1 MVSLA
6 TAFKR
11 ALEELVESRVCSRG
25 ESYFREGAVESWHVT
40 PQGLL
45 EVVFSGSVVGT
56 VPYPGEIR
64 FDCAARTITSAEC
77 SCPYS
82 VGCKHIVA
90 LGLQAH
96 ELFCAFE
103 NHENTHHTQRRTGE
117 VIRDTIVGFAHTIY
131 THFSLM
137 QPDTTSHF
145 TKKNAA
151 PKKASRAKH
160 AAPSAATGLS
170 EKYYLRL
177 SHDLTPTLATKA
189 TPYIPAS
196 LDDALEEPGL
206 SKHERALL
214 LALKKDSFDARLT
227 PQRDL
232 HALITL
238 IQKSDMRASFAHTAN
253 IVPIILTASDAK
265 IKGTIQHLNEE
276 YYDGMRDRFVF
287 QMPETYWEGKDPQAH
302 AANWIAGAH
311 SVALVSRTAVT
322 LYRVPTLL
330 APIIARVRESWSD
343 DLGSYSRAAA
353 HSVGFR
359 TELTGEEIWRL
370 DTLLQSAEKELDIT
384 QPLPRYKA
392 VIRSDK
398 AVPALFVDHDAIA
411 QTLNVC
417 AVIDYGSLQQ
427 NVAESIAFSM
437 ADGRKQL
444 SLRKNWAGEIKTHR
458 VRVDGDVVRI
468 APINVA
474 AEIALFETLFL
485 APDDIGFTKSL
496 KCSVKGAS
504 QIMQFIRLT
513 FPRLASFARS
523 NHLPIHFTR
532 DSTDFK
538 SAYVRADFAVD
549 VNEAK
554 DWLHFDVA
562 LYCNGER
569 LTLEDIITFIES
581 GETVFRRGNTLLEI
595 TNRDELERLVAMLRN
610 FHKREEGFE
619 GKLYHAAELQ
629 YVLTS
634 SPHYT
639 AARAQSFTE
648 FLQKVQSG
656 KPVEPVEIPLNFD
669 SILRPYQK
677 EGVHWLHFLRSYRF
691 AGILADDMGLGKTL
705 QTLTLLSM
713 TRVKEKPSLVVCPK
727 TLLFNWKNE
736 AHTFAKD
743 MKVLVYEGSPGERK
757 MLRGTFSEYDLVIVS
772 YNTLKKDE
780 AEFAHDDAHFNYAVL
795 DEAQFIKNHATKSA
809 QIAKRLNARFRLA
822 LTGTPLENNVSEIWS
837 VFDFLMPG
845 FLGSYADFAK
855 RFHKPIMDHADEK
868 ALTHLRAKITPFML
882 RRTKSEVLKDLPPK
896 IEQDM
901 IAELGTAQTVLY
913 QQILAQ
919 VKSEVF
925 LNVKEKGFRKSQIHI
940 LAGLMKLRQACNHP
954 ALLIAKEDRDG
965 EKYESAKMD
974 LALELIDEA
983 VAGGHKVLLFSQ
995 FTSMLDL
1002 VADELKERSIEHLYL
1017 SGKTRDRASMITKFN
1032 EGTIPLFL
1040 ISLKAGGTG
1049 LNLTAAD
1056 TVIIFDP
1063 WWNPSVE
1070 MQAADRAHRIG
1081 QTKTVNVYRLLTK
1094 GTIEEK
1100 IQDLK
1105 YKKKTLADALINS
1118 SGDLFTKLSW
1128 DDVRELFV

>member
-1 MVSLA
+1 MALLA
-6 TAFKR
+6 TSFEQ
-11 ALEELVESRVCSRG
+11 ALHDVVESSIFTRG
-25 ESYFREGAVESWHVT
+25 AAYYRSGAVTEWHINPRGT
-40 PQGLL
+40 L
-45 EVVFSGSVVGT
+45 EIAFSGTVQGT
-56 VPYPGEIR
+56 VPYRVEIR
-64 FDCAARTITSAEC
+64 FDCALRTITSAEC
-77 SCPYS
+77 SCPYNI
-82 VGCKHIVA
+82 GCKHLIA
-90 LGLQAH
+90 LGLHARDMLRAFESEKQAH
-96 ELFCAFE
+96 HIE
-103 NHENTHHTQRRTGE
+103 RRTGS
-117 VIRDTIVGFAHTIY
+117 VIRDTIVGFAHTLY
-131 THFSLM
+131 THESLM
-137 QPDTTSHF
+137 HPETTPPVPIEK
-145 TKKNAA
+145 T
-151 PKKASRAKH
+151 PKKARRTKRPPMS
-160 AAPSAATGLS
+160 PTLGLS
-170 EKYYLRL
+170 DQYYIRL
-177 SHDLTPTLATKA
+177 SHDLTPSLALKSS
-189 TPYIPAS
+189 PYIAANV
-196 LDDALEEPGL
+196 DDALELQGL
-206 SKHERALL
+206 TKTQRELL
-214 LALKKDSFDARLT
+214 EALKSKSFDVHITRE
-227 PQRDL
+227 RDFQKL
-232 HALITL
+232 VSLL
-238 IQKSDMRASFAHTAN
+238 QKSDVRVSFAHSAN
-253 IVPIILTASDAK
+253 IVPIIITVSDESLR
-265 IKGTIQHLNEE
+265 GTVKHLNEE

-287 QMPETYWEGKDPQAH
+287 QMPEAYWEGRDPQAH
-302 AANWIAGAH
+302 AANWISGKD
-311 SVALVSRTAVT
+311 SIALVSRTALT
-322 LYRVPTLL
+322 LYRVPNIL
-330 APIIARVRESWSD
+330 APIIARVRETWSD

-353 HSVGFR
+353 HSVGYR
-359 TELTGEEIWRL
+359 TELTGEEVWRL
-370 DTLLQSAEKELDIT
+370 DSILAAAEKGLNLTE
-384 QPLPRYKA
+384 PLPIYTSIERSHKA
-392 VIRSDK
+392 E
-398 AVPALFVDHDAIA
+398 AALYIDHDAIA
-411 QTLNVC
+411 QTLNAA

-427 NVAESIAFSM
+427 NVAESIAFNM

-444 SLRKNWAGEIKTHR
+444 ALRKNWAGEIKTHR
-458 VRVDGDVVRI
+458 IRVEGKIVRI
-468 APINVA
+468 APINIG
-474 AEIALFETLFL
+474 AEIALFEKMFL

-496 KCSVKGAS
+496 KCSVKGS
-504 QIMQFIRLT
+504 TQIMTFIRTT
-513 FPRLASFARS
+513 FPKLSSFARS
-523 NHLPIHFTR
+523 AHLPIHFTR

-549 VNEAK
+549 VNEAQ

-569 LTLEDIITFIES
+569 LTLDDIITFIES

-595 TNRDELERLVAMLRN
+595 TNRDELERLVAMLRS

-619 GKLYHAAELQ
+619 GKLYHVAELQ

-639 AARAQSFTE
+639 AARAASFTQ
-648 FLQKVQSG
+648 FLNKVHSG
-656 KPVEPVEIPLNFD
+656 KPVEPVSIPESFD
-669 SILRPYQK
+669 AILRPYQK
-677 EGVHWLHFLRSYRF
+677 EGIHWLHFLRSYRF

-705 QTLTLLSM
+705 QTLALLSM
-713 TRVKEKPSLVVCPK
+713 TRIPKEPSLVVCPK

-736 AHTFAKD
+736 ANTFAGD
-743 MKVLVYEGSPGERK
+743 MQVLVYEGSPTERK
-757 MLRGTFSEYDLVIVS
+757 MLRGTFSEYDLIIVS

-780 AEFAHDDAHFNYAVL
+780 SDFSHDKAQFNYVVL

-882 RRTKSEVLKDLPPK
+882 RRTKGEVLKDLPPK

-901 IAELGTAQTVLY
+901 VAELGTAQMVLY

-954 ALLIAKEDRDG
+954 ALLIAKEDRKG
-965 EKYESAKMD
+965 EHYESAKME

-1002 VADELKERSIEHLYL
+1002 VAEELVARNIQHLYL
-1017 SGKTRDRASMITKFN
+1017 SGKTRDRASMINTFN
-1032 EGTIPLFL
+1032 EGSIPLFL

-1118 SGDLFTKLSW
+1118 SGDLFTKLTW
-1128 DDVRELFV
+1128 DDVRGLFV